1 MTLFI
6 LSIVIALG
14 VSFCCNLLEAC
25 LLSLSMADIAG
36 VGEKRPLAA
45 GIWRGF
51 KDNIHKPLA
60 VILIVN
66 TFAHTIGASV
76 SGGMFNEL
84 FASKYGAHW
93 LAVYSVVFSM
103 VMIQWTEMLPKTW
116 GVRYNRDVA
125 TAVAVPMN
133 LIVGLFAP
141 LVSVMEALN
150 RPFHQSR
157 GEKTRPD
164 ALNEIGLLTRFATIN
179 KLITKE
185 QQDIVSRSIK
195 LSNALVRDIMVE
207 RSEIKYLST
216 SMTMIDALIEAHLHH
231 HTRYVLIQDNDLDKV
246 LGYVNVKD
254 IVSAL
259 QTNPTDPSLKGIARP
274 VLEVG
279 VGQQVPAILTQLTKG
294 YQHIAVVKDENGKTA
309 GLVTIEDIVEAIV
322 GDLEDEYDVVPIYV
336 HKLADV
342 RFLAGGGVTMSKLR
356 EVTGFVDV
364 PDLPMLVNDWVCQH
378 LQKTPTVETKIPQG
392 DLVFIVRKVR
402 RSKIHEMI
410 VEKRQV
416 LEKAAAVAVKGA

>member
-1 MTLFI
+1 MTVFI

-36 VGEKRPLAA
+36 VSEKRPLAA

-51 KDNIHKPLA
+51 KDNIQKPLA

-84 FASKYGAHW
+84 FGSKW
-93 LAVYSVVFSM
+93 LAVYSIAFSM

-116 GVRYNRDVA
+116 GVRYNRSVA
-125 TAVAVPMN
+125 AFVAVPMR
-133 LIVGLFAP
+133 LIVAAFAP
-141 LVSVMEALN
+141 LVAVMEMLN
-150 RPFHQSR
+150 RPFHGRKGDKVS
-157 GEKTRPD
+157 PD

-185 QQDIVSRSIK
+185 QHDIVSRSIK
-195 LSNALVRDIMVE
+195 LSSALVRDIMVD
-207 RSEIKYLST
+207 RSEIKCLST
-216 SMTMIDALIEAHLHH
+216 GMTMIDALIEAHIHH
-231 HTRYVLIQDNDLDKV
+231 HTRYILVRDGDLDQV

-259 QTNPTDPSLKGIARP
+259 QTNPTNPSLTGIARP
-274 VLEVG
+274 VIDVAAA
-279 VGQQVPAILTQLTKG
+279 QTVPSILSQLTKG
-294 YQHIAVVKDENGKTA
+294 YQHIALVKDEKGKTA
-309 GLVTIEDIVEAIV
+309 GLVTMEDVVEAIV
-322 GDLEDEYDVVPIYV
+322 GDLEDEYDAVPSYV

-356 EVTGFVDV
+356 EVTGFNV
-364 PDLPMLVNDWVCQH
+364 PELPVSLNDWMCQK
-378 LQKTPTVETKIPQG
+378 LQKTPAAEAKIQHE
-392 DLVFIVRKVR
+392 DLLFIVRKVR

-410 VEKRQV
+410 VEKRQA
-416 LEKAAAVAVKGA
+416 LEKAAAQAVKGV